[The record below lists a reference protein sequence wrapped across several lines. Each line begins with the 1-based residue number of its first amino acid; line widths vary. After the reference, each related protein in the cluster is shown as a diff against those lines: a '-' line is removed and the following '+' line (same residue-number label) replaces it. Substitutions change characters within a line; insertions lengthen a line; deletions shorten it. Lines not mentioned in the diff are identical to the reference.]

1 MNVKITLTESV
12 SSKVWYADM
21 DGQEF
26 QMVAQNFTHYI
37 VLAPYKDEHRLMG
50 VLKRHGEIIEA
61 EDEAERTPDTG
72 TSR

>member
-1 MNVKITLTESV
+1 
-12 SSKVWYADM
+12 M

-37 VLAPYKDEHRLMG
+37 VLAPYKNEHRLMG

-61 EDEAERTPDTG
+61 EDEAERTPDAD